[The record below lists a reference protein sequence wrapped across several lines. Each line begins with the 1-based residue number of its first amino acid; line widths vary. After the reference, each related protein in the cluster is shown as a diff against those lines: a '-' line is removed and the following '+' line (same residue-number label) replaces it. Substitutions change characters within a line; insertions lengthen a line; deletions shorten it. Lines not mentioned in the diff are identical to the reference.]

1 MYFCVYLFKYRAR
14 GSVDPEGRLLKRKES
29 ERKRKEITRL
39 RRVAYWPC
47 ILLRWRGGLT
57 LTVMS
62 PLSVS
67 CVYAEKDML
76 SNLVMVAERSFPEQL
91 WDVLSPECAE
101 LRTWA

>member
-1 MYFCVYLFKYRAR
+1 MK
-14 GSVDPEGRLLKRKES
+14 EKGR
-29 ERKRKEITRL
+29 EITRL

-67 CVYAEKDML
+67 YVYAEKDML

-91 WDVLSPECAE
+91 WDVLSPERAG
-101 LRTWA
+101 LRTWPENLTVSAPAHMFSVSFGRKRA